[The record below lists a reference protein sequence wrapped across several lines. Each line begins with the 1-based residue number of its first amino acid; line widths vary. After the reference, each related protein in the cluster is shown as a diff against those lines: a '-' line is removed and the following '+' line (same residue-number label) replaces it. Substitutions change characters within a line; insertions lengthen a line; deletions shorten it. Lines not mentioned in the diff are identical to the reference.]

1 MTIRN
6 ACQEDN
12 QALLKLSR
20 QAPMAA
26 GLVVSVDRAP
36 DYFCLSN
43 LQGNNP
49 LILVAEK
56 ESRII
61 GTVGFSFRTVFFRG
75 EPLEIAY
82 IGGIKIDQDFQK
94 SLVAFRLMKQVT
106 DYLNQSP
113 VKCAVILVIGKN
125 TAMNA
130 LLSGRAGIPVFD
142 HIAQYQIK
150 YLLPVRY
157 YRLSEKHVIRPANRA
172 DLKELSVLFKQFY
185 RNYEL
190 SPGWDEDYLS
200 ARFQEP
206 DFRPENSW
214 LLVKDDRIVAAAS
227 LWDQSAFKNTIVTHY
242 GGKYALLSRL
252 LRPLKLL
259 PKSNYPL
266 SEICLRYL
274 VWADQHPDAGRYLIR
289 WLLKNQIHSYRF
301 LRFGYHAQSVYAPLL
316 AQLWGFT
323 ISVNLY
329 CAFRTGDPDRVEII
343 EYLRKSPIWEDLSL
357 H

>member
-12 QALLKLSR
+12 QALLELSR
-20 QAPMAA
+20 QAPMTAD
-26 GLVVSVDRAP
+26 LVVSVDRSP

-43 LQGNNP
+43 LQGKNP
-49 LILVAEK
+49 VILVAEK
-56 ESRII
+56 DGKFV
-61 GTVGFSFRTVFFRG
+61 GTVGFSFRTVLFR
-75 EPLEIAY
+75 EAPLEIAY
-82 IGGIKIDQDFQK
+82 IGGIKIDRDFQK
-94 SLVAFRLMKQVT
+94 SLIAFRLMKQVA
-106 DYLNQSP
+106 DFLDRSP

-125 TAMNA
+125 AAMNA

-150 YLLPVRY
+150 YLLPVRF
-157 YRLSEKHVIRPANRA
+157 YRLSEKYLIRPATRA
-172 DLKELSVLFKQFY
+172 DLKELSVLFNQFY

-200 ARFQEP
+200 VRFQEP
-206 DFRPENSW
+206 DFRLENSW
-214 LLVKDDRIVAAAS
+214 LLVKDNRIAAAAS

-252 LRPLKLL
+252 IRPLNLL
-259 PKSNYPL
+259 PARNNPL

-274 VWADQHPDAGRYLIR
+274 VWTDQYPNAGRDLVR
-289 WLLKNQIHSYRF
+289 WLLKNQTRNYRF
-301 LRFGYHAQSVYAPLL
+301 LRFGYHTQSVYSALL
-316 AQLWGFT
+316 AQFWGFT

-329 CAFRTGDPDRVEII
+329 CAFRKGDPDRMEMI
-343 EYLRKSPIWEDLSL
+343 EHLRKSLIWEDLTL